1 MSWQESREI
10 PAGHESGETQ
20 RQAIASLEPEH
31 PRRQARFSQVYAVIR
46 KIMKI
51 TNQIHFR
58 NLKGDIFGGL
68 TAAVVA
74 LPMALAFGIASGAGA
89 SAGLWGAILVG
100 FFAALFGGTPS
111 LISEPTGPMTV
122 IVTAVIAELMAND
135 PKNGLAMA
143 FTVIM
148 MAGIFQ
154 ILFGVLRLGRYIT
167 MLPYNVISGFMTG
180 IGIIL
185 IFLQIAPFVGLE
197 TPSGGVLG
205 VIQNAPN
212 LIVNLNPWETML
224 GVITLAILF
233 LYPSSLKR
241 IMPPQLVALLIGTAI
256 SLIFLRDVDIR
267 TIATVG
273 EITPGLPEF
282 QLPTFTASNLR
293 LMFVNAIILGMVG
306 SIDCLLTCLVS
317 DSLTRTEHKSNKEL
331 IGQGIAN
338 LITGLCGGIAGSGAT
353 TATVVSIQ
361 AGGRTALAGISRA
374 FVLMIVVLWAAPL
387 TSVIPLA
394 VLAGIVLKVGINI
407 IDWGFLR
414 RVHSISWKAAGIVY
428 SVVFLTVFVDLMV
441 AVAVGVFIA
450 NILTIARLEELQ
462 SKSVKAITDA
472 DDQIVLLP
480 EEKQILDAANGRVLL
495 FHLSGPM
502 IFGVAKAIAREHHAI
517 ANYDVLIV
525 DLGEV
530 PVLGVTSSLAIE
542 NAIQEAID
550 EGREV
555 IVVGAAGGVRR
566 RLEKLGIAGL
576 IPGHHWM
583 GDRLTAL
590 QEGLILVQ
598 HKQETSGQLGPSSP
612 SLS

>member
-1 MSWQESREI
+1 MQ
-10 PAGHESGETQ
+10 
-20 RQAIASLEPEH
+20 
-31 PRRQARFSQVYAVIR
+31 
-46 KIMKI
+46 I

-58 NLKGDIFGGL
+58 NLQGDILGGL

-122 IVTAVIAELMAND
+122 IVTAVIAGLTANN
-135 PKNGLAMA
+135 PENGLAMA

-148 MAGIFQ
+148 MAGVVQ

-180 IGIIL
+180 IGVIL
-185 IFLQIAPFVGLE
+185 IFLQIAPFLGQE
-197 TPSGGVLG
+197 TPKGGVLG
-205 VIQNAPN
+205 VLRN
-212 LIVNLNPWETML
+212 LPTLIANISPTETIL
-224 GVITLAILF
+224 GVITLVILF
-233 LYPSSLKR
+233 FYPARFKKVV
-241 IMPPQLVALLIGTAI
+241 PPQLVALVIGTAI
-256 SLIFLRDVDIR
+256 SLIFFRSVEIR
-267 TIATVG
+267 TIATIG
-273 EITPGLPEF
+273 EITPGLP
-282 QLPTFTASNLR
+282 QLQMPTFSPQNLQ
-293 LMFVNAIILGMVG
+293 LMFVNSVVLGVVG
-306 SIDCLLTCLVS
+306 CIDCLLTCLVA

-338 LITGLCGGIAGSGAT
+338 VITGLCGGVAGSGAT
-353 TATVVSIQ
+353 TATVVNIQ
-361 AGGRTALAGISRA
+361 AGGRTALSGISRA
-374 FVLMIVVLWAAPL
+374 LFLLIVVLWAAPL
-387 TSVIPLA
+387 TSGIPLA

-407 IDWGFLR
+407 IDWGFLK
-414 RVHSISWKAAGIVY
+414 RVHKISWKAAGIVY
-428 SVVFLTVFVDLMV
+428 IVVLLTVFVDLMI

-450 NILTIARLEELQ
+450 NILTIDRLDQLQ
-462 SKSVKAITDA
+462 SNSVKAITDA
-472 DDQIVLLP
+472 DDQIVLTE
-480 EEKQILDAANGRVLL
+480 EEKQLLDLANGRVLL

-502 IFGVAKAIAREHHAI
+502 IFGVAKAIEREHRAI

-542 NAIQEAID
+542 NAIQEVID
-550 EGREV
+550 AKREV
-555 IVVGAAGGVRR
+555 IIVGATGKVKR
-566 RLEKLGIAGL
+566 RLENLGIAGL

-590 QEGLILVQ
+590 QEGLSLVRE
-598 HKQETSGQLGPSSP
+598 KQGYTYDKADKPFPSIS
-612 SLS
+612 

>member
-1 MSWQESREI
+1 MQI
-10 PAGHESGETQ
+10 
-20 RQAIASLEPEH
+20 
-31 PRRQARFSQVYAVIR
+31 F
-46 KIMKI
+46 
-51 TNQIHFR
+51 NQIHFR
-58 NLKGDIFGGL
+58 NLRGDIFGGL

-100 FFAALFGGTPS
+100 FFAAILGGTPS

-122 IVTAVIAELMAND
+122 IVTAVITELVAKN
-135 PKNGLAMA
+135 PENGLAMA

-154 ILFGVLRLGRYIT
+154 ILFGVLKLGKYIT
-167 MLPYNVISGFMTG
+167 MLPYNVISGFMSG

-185 IFLQIAPFVGLE
+185 IFLQIAPFLGQE
-197 TPSGGVLG
+197 TPKGGVLG
-205 VIQNAPN
+205 VLKNAPILMAN
-212 LIVNLNPWETML
+212 INPWEAIL
-224 GVITLAILF
+224 GLITLAILY
-233 LYPSSLKR
+233 LYPRSLKR
-241 IMPPQLVALLIGTAI
+241 FVPPQLVALVIGTVI
-256 SLIFLRDVDIR
+256 SLLFFGNFGIR
-267 TIATVG
+267 TIATIG
-273 EITPGLPEF
+273 EITPGFPDL
-282 QLPTFTASNLR
+282 QMPTFSPSDLR
-293 LMFVNAIILGMVG
+293 LMFVNSIVLGMVG

-317 DSLTRTEHKSNKEL
+317 DSLTRTEHQSNKEL

-338 LITGLCGGIAGSGAT
+338 LITGLFGGIAGSGAT

-361 AGGRTALAGISRA
+361 AGGRTALAGIVRA
-374 FVLMIVVLWAAPL
+374 LVLLVVVLGAAPL
-387 TSVIPLA
+387 TAGIPLA

-407 IDWGFLR
+407 IDWGFLK
-414 RVHSISWKAAGIVY
+414 RVHKISWKAAGIVY
-428 SVVFLTVFVDLMV
+428 SVILLTVFVDLMI

-450 NILTIARLEELQ
+450 NILTIDRLSELQ
-462 SKSVKAITDA
+462 TQSVKAITDA
-472 DDQIVLLP
+472 DDQIVLNAD
-480 EEKQILDAANGRVLL
+480 EKQILDLANGRVLL

-502 IFGVAKAIAREHHAI
+502 IFGVAKAIAREHNAI

-542 NAIQEAID
+542 NAIQESLDA
-550 EGREV
+550 GREV
-555 IVVGAAGGVRR
+555 LVVGATGKVKR

-590 QEGLILVQ
+590 KAGLTIVRQ
-598 HKQETSGQLGPSSP
+598 KQSYASDPSDSTDQAV
-612 SLS
+612 LEEQI